1 MDIYKSLIVFFL
13 LFSAQSYAYTT
24 HINAPAVL
32 IGIDRGALTGITLNA
47 TPGNGTVT
55 VNGGSPDVANNTLQS
70 IQTAIGYATADLGL
84 KKGSYDFNIT
94 IGSNGVNVSGPSAGL
109 AFTLLTLSALEHKDL
124 SPNFTVTGTI
134 SANGSV
140 GPIGGIFD
148 KVQAARSGNARF
160 IIAPYVSNTSSEY
173 MLYYLSQQAYGIP
186 VVEVQNVS
194 QAIPYAFGDAHPSG
208 LQYNITTDYHVGSM
222 RNASAICPSCNGSAF
237 APLANFTFNF
247 TSHEIGLINGT
258 MFGSVKSQLYGQ
270 LAQAERLSSK
280 GYLYTGAD
288 LAFIEYPT
296 AVVFA
301 NYNISEGQARSIA
314 ANISSYCTSINNPP
328 QMTGANY
335 EMVIGAEARVSWAM
349 ATLAGVYSELNASQ
363 TSDGILL
370 ALGSAAPAYA
380 WCAAANQIYNISSA
394 MGGNAV
400 ESSSNMAENAS
411 ADLSA
416 AERKYGS
423 PFYVS
428 AAKYSLN
435 NSDYGA
441 VLYSLAYAN
450 VFYNSS
456 MSQNALNGTP
466 ALVSGALSSA
476 RGIWPSLFAA
486 QSYFYL
492 SQANLSKRGSGLYQ
506 SYVSNARTTA
516 ALAVGLQGVDAYIQK
531 NLVPFSGTCSL
542 NASSQLSYMQ
552 EQITLLFRVATL
564 EFLAILAVVI
574 VLLVHM
580 RGRGR
585 KRRRR

>member
-1 MDIYKSLIVFFL
+1 MNIYKLLIVFLL

-32 IGIDRGALTGITLNA
+32 IGIDKGALTNITLNA

-70 IQTAIGYATADLGL
+70 IQTAIGYATSYLNL
-84 KKGSYDFNIT
+84 KKDSYNFNIT
-94 IGSNGVNVSGPSAGL
+94 IGSNEINVSGPSAGL
-109 AFTLLTLSALEHKDL
+109 AFTLLSLSALEQKSL

-148 KVQAARSGNARF
+148 KVQAARSGDSRF
-160 IIAPYVSNTSSEY
+160 IIAPYVGNTSSEY
-173 MLYYLSQQAYGIP
+173 MLYYLSQQAYGTP

-194 QAIPYAFGDAHPSG
+194 QAIPYAFGDAHPTG
-208 LQYNITTDYHVGSM
+208 IQYNITTDYHVNSVP
-222 RNASAICPSCNGSAF
+222 NASTVCPSCNGSAF

-258 MFGSVKSQLYGQ
+258 MFGGVKSQLYGQ
-270 LAQAERLSSK
+270 LAQAEQLSAK

-301 NYNISEGQARSIA
+301 NYNVSGSQAKSIA
-314 ANISSYCTSINNPP
+314 SNISSYCTSINNPP
-328 QMTGANY
+328 QMTDANY

-349 ATLAGVYSELNASQ
+349 ATLSGVFSELNASQ

-370 ALGSAAPAYA
+370 ALESAAPAYA
-380 WCAAANQIYNISSA
+380 WCAAANQMYNISSG
-394 MGGNAV
+394 MGGNAI
-400 ESSSNMAENAS
+400 ESSSNTAENAS
-411 ADLSA
+411 AGLSA
-416 AERKYGS
+416 AEKKYGS
-423 PFYVS
+423 QFYVS

-435 NSDYGA
+435 SSDYGA

-456 MSQNALNGTP
+456 MSQNALNSTP
-466 ALVSGALSSA
+466 ALVSGMLSSA
-476 RGIWPSLFAA
+476 RGIWPSLFAM

-492 SQANLSKRGSGLYQ
+492 SQANLSTHGSGIYQ
-506 SYVSNARTTA
+506 SYISNARTTA
-516 ALAVGLQGVDAYIQK
+516 ALSIELQGVDAYLQRNFI
-531 NLVPFSGTCSL
+531 PFSGTYTG
-542 NASSQLSYMQ
+542 NVSSQLNHMQ
-552 EQITLLFRVATL
+552 RQITLLFRAVIL
-564 EFLAILAVVI
+564 EFLVILAVVI
-574 VLLVHM
+574 WLLVHT
-580 RGRGR
+580 RNKRK